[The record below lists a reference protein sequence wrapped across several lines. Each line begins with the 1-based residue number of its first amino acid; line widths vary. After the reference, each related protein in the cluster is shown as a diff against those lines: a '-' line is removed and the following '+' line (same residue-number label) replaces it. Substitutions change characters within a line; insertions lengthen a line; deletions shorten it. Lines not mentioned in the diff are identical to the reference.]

1 MNKFSFHPVGQG
13 LFYTGSILDGY
24 YNFVYDCG
32 KSINNSKFEVLID
45 DFTNQIQE
53 IDFIVISHLHDDH
66 FNGLPMLL
74 DLCRTKKIKINK
86 IILPYLYGF
95 KNIAHSLLALSI
107 FDEEDNLN
115 SEENMRLF
123 YIMCGFY
130 NGSRQNNY
138 EIPIEFINENEN
150 KFSDCVLS
158 FPKSNNPIWKFH
170 LINKKIS
177 YCFCKQLNLDIQ
189 DLLKLYKM
197 NDLVQFI
204 ENYKSKAL
212 FEIKKIYTNVLLKSN
227 LINSVVKLNDLN
239 LSSIVMIHYPV
250 IKTSNTF
257 ITSKNNINYN
267 KFYEREKY
275 LCCKYKYIN
284 NLERT
289 SVCLSLLTGDAK
301 FNDDMLNYVKNLIN
315 DRSAIMQV
323 PHHGSKN
330 NYVQISGLFA
340 DFNYYVISF
349 GLGNKY
355 NHPNSETIDC
365 ILNSNKRAM
374 IYEVNQLT
382 GLYYY
387 ID

>member
-1 MNKFSFHPVGQG
+1 
-13 LFYTGSILDGY
+13 
-24 YNFVYDCG
+24 
-32 KSINNSKFEVLID
+32 
-45 DFTNQIQE
+45 
-53 IDFIVISHLHDDH
+53 
-66 FNGLPMLL
+66 
-74 DLCRTKKIKINK
+74 
-86 IILPYLYGF
+86 
-95 KNIAHSLLALSI
+95 
-107 FDEEDNLN
+107 
-115 SEENMRLF
+115 
-123 YIMCGFY
+123 
-130 NGSRQNNY
+130 
-138 EIPIEFINENEN
+138 
-150 KFSDCVLS
+150 
-158 FPKSNNPIWKFH
+158 
-170 LINKKIS
+170 
-177 YCFCKQLNLDIQ
+177 
-189 DLLKLYKM
+189 M

-227 LINSVVKLNDLN
+227 LTNSAVKLNDLN

-330 NYVQISGLFA
+330 NYVQISGLFT